1 MAKYTKTIKAVAD
14 KLGIK
19 PKSLEMLINFESRFN
34 PKIKNP
40 YSSARGLIQF
50 TDSTAQRLGFNNSLD
65 LVSKY
70 PTVSGQLANPVY
82 RYLRQF
88 KPFPNEQSLFMAV
101 FYPKYRNVSPYKQF
115 PKSVQA
121 VNPNIKTPSD
131 YIKKVYTINRL
142 RYVSPFMILI
152 GVGTLLYFMTK

>member
-1 MAKYTKTIKAVAD
+1 MAKYKKTIEAVAG

-19 PKSLEMLINFESRFN
+19 PKSLRMLINFESRFN

-50 TDSTAQRLGFNNSLD
+50 TNRTARSLGFADSLD
-65 LVSKY
+65 LVNSY
-70 PTVSGQLANPVY
+70 PTVSGQLVSPVY
-82 RYLRQF
+82 RYLKQF

-115 PKSVQA
+115 PEFVQA
-121 VNPNIKTPSD
+121 VNPNIKTPAD
-131 YIKKVYTINRL
+131 YIKKVYKINRL
-142 RYVSPFMILI
+142 RYVSPFIILI
-152 GVGTLLYFMTK
+152 GVGTILYFIIK